1 MNMDIRSR
9 MRLAAIVVALGSAPL
24 AAQASGSGGV
34 TPDAQSAARRDPA
47 QGERAAL
54 ERRVRE
60 RLARVVQQRLG
71 LDDAQMRRLQ
81 ETNRRFERQR
91 VEAGRREWQAR
102 ARLRRELAAPAA
114 ADQAAV
120 DTLLAVLL
128 RVQRER
134 LTMVEEEQRA
144 LGAFLTPVQRAQYL
158 ALQEQLRRRVEEARR
173 KGAARRAPAA
183 REDVPAP

>member
-1 MNMDIRSR
+1 MDIRSR
-9 MRLAAIVVALGSAPL
+9 MRRAVVVVALWSAPV
-24 AAQASGSGGV
+24 AAQAAGSAGV
-34 TPDAQSAARRDPA
+34 APDAESAVRRDPA
-47 QGERAAL
+47 QGERAVL
-54 ERRVRE
+54 ERRLRE
-60 RLARVVQQRLG
+60 RMARVVQQRLG

-120 DTLLAVLL
+120 DTLLATLL

-134 LTMVEEEQRA
+134 VAMLEEEQRA

-173 KGAARRAPAA
+173 KGAARRGAA